1 MNISL
6 VEIWIV
12 LSFFIFFT
20 FKSSSWIITTY
31 VDDYLNGF
39 LVTKPCRDSERPIIL
54 FPPKAT
60 SKIFLQSWFFIFLCR
75 ALQKHLRTW
84 YWKERRYCFWRT
96 HLELSDKR
104 WSSYI
109 IDFLPWRNYDF
120 PFQVMFVSLR
130 SNFQYVVSWWGKKS
144 NTKKNA
150 PSCNG
155 ECVKNLR
162 YIFAHDFIYHTYD
175 HARVVILLIYQL
187 IQYCKHFLNDLYIKL
202 LGSLLRYELIIT
214 FSESMLLN

>member
-6 VEIWIV
+6 VEIYSV
-12 LSFFIFFT
+12 LSFFIFFI
-20 FKSSSWIITTY
+20 FKASSWIITTY

-39 LVTKPCRDSERPIIL
+39 LVTKPCRDSKRPIIL

-75 ALQKHLRTW
+75 ALQKHLRTR

-109 IDFLPWRNYDF
+109 MDFLPWRNDDF
-120 PFQVMFVSLR
+120 PFQVMFVTLR
-130 SNFQYVVSWWGKKS
+130 SNVQSVVSRWG
-144 NTKKNA
+144 TKNQI
-150 PSCNG
+150 
-155 ECVKNLR
+155 R
-162 YIFAHDFIYHTYD
+162 
-175 HARVVILLIYQL
+175 R
-187 IQYCKHFLNDLYIKL
+187 
-202 LGSLLRYELIIT
+202 R
-214 FSESMLLN
+214 MLLVVTVFAWRTCATFLHTILFTIHMIMQEWSYTLSAD

>member
-1 MNISL
+1 MNRKI
-6 VEIWIV
+6 VEIWNV
-12 LSFFIFFT
+12 LSFFIFFS

-109 IDFLPWRNYDF
+109 MDFLPWRNDDF
-120 PFQVMFVSLR
+120 PFQVMFVTLR
-130 SNFQYVVSWWGKKS
+130 SNFQSVFSWWG
-144 NTKKNA
+144 TKNQI
-150 PSCNG
+150 
-155 ECVKNLR
+155 R
-162 YIFAHDFIYHTYD
+162 
-175 HARVVILLIYQL
+175 R
-187 IQYCKHFLNDLYIKL
+187 
-202 LGSLLRYELIIT
+202 R
-214 FSESMLLN
+214 MLLVVTVFAWRTCATFLHTILFTIRMIMQKWSYTLSAN